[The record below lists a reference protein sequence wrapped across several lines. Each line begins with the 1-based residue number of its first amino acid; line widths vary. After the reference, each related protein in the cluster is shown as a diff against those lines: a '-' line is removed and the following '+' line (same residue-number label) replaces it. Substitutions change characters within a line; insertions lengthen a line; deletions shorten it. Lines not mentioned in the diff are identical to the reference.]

1 MSVHSSAY
9 FWNGDT
15 LVLHIFLQPRA
26 SQNEWA
32 GRHNGRIRLHVT
44 AAPVDNQA
52 NRESVKFI
60 SKNRLV
66 IPSCCLVI
74 VIHSLNR
81 GKNDDFLALEQTKI
95 LPSWRSVD

>member
-1 MSVHSSAY
+1 MSVHSTTC

-32 GRHNGRIRLHVT
+32 VRHNGRIRLRVI

-52 NRESVKFI
+52 NRECVKFI
-60 SKNRLV
+60 SKSLKTAKTNVKVVRGQTSRFKTV
-66 IPSCCLVI
+66 E
-74 VIHSLNR
+74 IHKPDPKSW
-81 GKNDDFLALEQTKI
+81 KKKLEG
-95 LPSWRSVD
+95 LDN

>member
-32 GRHNGRIRLHVT
+32 GRNNGQIRLRVT
-44 AAPVDNQA
+44 TAPVDNQA
-52 NRESVKFI
+52 NRECVKFI
-60 SKNRLV
+60 SKSLKTAKTNVKVVRGQT
-66 IPSCCLVI
+66 SRFKI
-74 VIHSLNR
+74 VEIHKPDPKSL
-81 GKNDDFLALEQTKI
+81 KKF
-95 LPSWRSVD
+95 

>member
-32 GRHNGRIRLHVT
+32 GRHNGRIRLRVT
-44 AAPVDNQA
+44 AAPVDN
-52 NRESVKFI
+52 
-60 SKNRLV
+60 
-66 IPSCCLVI
+66 
-74 VIHSLNR
+74 
-81 GKNDDFLALEQTKI
+81 
-95 LPSWRSVD
+95 

>member
-32 GRHNGRIRLHVT
+32 SQHNGRIRPCVT
-44 AAPVDNQA
+44 AEPVDNQA
-52 NRESVKFI
+52 NREYVKYI
-60 SKNRLV
+60 SK
-66 IPSCCLVI
+66 
-74 VIHSLNR
+74 SLKTAKTNVKVVR
-81 GKNDDFLALEQTKI
+81 GQTSRFKTVEI
-95 LPSWRSVD
+95 NKPDPKYRKKF

>member
-26 SQNEWA
+26 SQIEWA
-32 GRHNGRIRLHVT
+32 GRHNGRIRLRVT

-52 NRESVKFI
+52 NRECMKFI
-60 SKNRLV
+60 SKSLKTAKTNVKVVRGQTSRFNTV
-66 IPSCCLVI
+66 E
-74 VIHSLNR
+74 IHKTDPKSWGNI
-81 GKNDDFLALEQTKI
+81 LEG
-95 LPSWRSVD
+95 SDN

>member
-9 FWNGDT
+9 FWNGET

-32 GRHNGRIRLHVT
+32 GQHNGRIRLRVT

-52 NRESVKFI
+52 NREYVNFI
-60 SKNRLV
+60 SKSFKTAKTNV
-66 IPSCCLVI
+66 KV
-74 VIHSLNR
+74 VQ
-81 GKNDDFLALEQTKI
+81 GQTSRFKTVEILKSDPKYWEKI
-95 LPSWRSVD
+95 LEGVDN

>member
-32 GRHNGRIRLHVT
+32 GRHNGRIRLRVT

-52 NRESVKFI
+52 NRECVKFI
-60 SKNRLV
+60 SKSLKTAKTNVKVVLGQTSRFKAV
-66 IPSCCLVI
+66 E
-74 VIHSLNR
+74 IHKTNPKSW
-81 GKNDDFLALEQTKI
+81 GKNLEG
-95 LPSWRSVD
+95 LDN

>member
-32 GRHNGRIRLHVT
+32 GRHNGRIRLRVT
-44 AAPVDNQA
+44 AAHVDNQA
-52 NRESVKFI
+52 NRKSVKFI
-60 SKNRLV
+60 SK
-66 IPSCCLVI
+66 
-74 VIHSLNR
+74 SLNTAKTNVKVVR
-81 GKNDDFLALEQTKI
+81 GQTSRFKTVGINKPDPKSWKKI
-95 LPSWRSVD
+95 LGGSDN